1 MTESVLIIG
10 SGGREHA
17 IAWKLS
23 QSPRIHQIFVAPGN
37 AGTHLDTSTK
47 IKNVGMY
54 FFLLFIHIL
63 DPKDISLQK

>member
-1 MTESVLIIG
+1 MTENVLIIG

-37 AGTHLDTSTK
+37 AGTHLGTSTK
-47 IKNVGMY
+47 IKNIGMY
-54 FFLLFIHIL
+54 FFFLFIRIL
-63 DPKDISLQK
+63 DAKDISLLK